1 MKNRQTYK
9 AVVRGMFLD
18 DDGYTEGLMRIAGQ
32 FHNKSFMFNWSR
44 WQINLPNTKPTS
56 VQFFVLREE
65 CWELIAAARVK
76 IPAGKKRR
84 RLLMW
89 K

>member
-1 MKNRQTYK
+1 MKTKQTYK
-9 AVVRGMFLD
+9 AVVHGILLD
-18 DDGYTEGLMRIAGQ
+18 DDGYTEGLMRIDGQ
-32 FHNKSFMFNWSR
+32 FHNKAFMFNWAR
-44 WQINLPNTKPTS
+44 RQINMPNTKPTS

-65 CWELIAAARVK
+65 WWELIAAARVK

>member
-18 DDGYTEGLMRIAGQ
+18 DDGYTEGLMRIEGQ
-32 FHNKSFMFNWSR
+32 FHNKAFMFNWAR
-44 WQINLPNTKPTS
+44 RQINMPNTKPTS
-56 VQFFVLREE
+56 VQFFVLHEE
-65 CWELIAAARVK
+65 DWELIAAARVK
-76 IPAGKKRR
+76 IPVGNKRR
-84 RLLMW
+84 RLFMW